1 VTGEDDLHE
10 EPAPPPPWH
19 QSTPAVVGASIAGLA
34 AIALVIAGVVFVTR
48 QADKPQDAPLNYV
61 DPTFSATA
69 THPAE
74 SPPTTTE
81 TIAST
86 SPPVTTD
93 INPSSAS
100 PTPTTPPSETSSSEP
115 PSTSETDDQ
124 GDGEPSTTRSRSR
137 PRTNVTR
144 TLYPLPG
151 N

>member
-1 VTGEDDLHE
+1 VTGDDDLHE
-10 EPAPPPPWH
+10 EPAPSPPWH
-19 QSTPAVVGASIAGLA
+19 QSTPAVIAASVAGLA
-34 AIALVIAGVVFVTR
+34 AIALVVAGVMFVTR
-48 QADKPQDAPLNYV
+48 QAGKPQDASLNYV

-69 THPAE
+69 TESAE

-81 TIAST
+81 SITST

-93 INPSSAS
+93 INPPSTPPTTSSAV
-100 PTPTTPPSETSSSEP
+100 PSISEP
-115 PSTSETDDQ
+115 PSTS
-124 GDGEPSTTRSRSR
+124 RSRSR